1 MKKIKIL
8 LVEDNPADIGMVQE
22 MLQETELEIRLSV
35 AKDGQQAISYLKDGA
50 ERPDLVLIDLKLPKA
65 GGLDLLKLIR
75 EKALNTKVVILT
87 GSVYDE
93 DRKEAHRLGA
103 DAYLMKPTSM
113 IEFDR
118 TVFFLKEIISSL
130 P

>member
-113 IEFDR
+113 VEFDR